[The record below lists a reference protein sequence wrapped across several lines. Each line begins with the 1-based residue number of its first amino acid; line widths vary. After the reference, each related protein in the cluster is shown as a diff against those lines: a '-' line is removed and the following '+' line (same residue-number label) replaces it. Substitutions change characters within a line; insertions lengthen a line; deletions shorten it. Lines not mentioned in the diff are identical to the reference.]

1 MIRVL
6 QVYPQMN
13 NAGTER
19 VIMNLHANIDRSY
32 VQFDYL
38 TEQEGE
44 MDDTL
49 RIMGSK
55 IHQIK
60 SKNRWCYFCDL
71 IRFFKTHP
79 EYRIVHTHTHAWMD
93 VVLLAAKTCRIPCR
107 IAHSHNARNDL
118 SRLMAY
124 IKGITSIPM
133 ELAATHF
140 FACSKNAA
148 QWLFPHKK
156 QHWKV
161 IPNAI
166 SLSDYLYSPEKRCHI
181 RRSLNI
187 TGDEFVMIHVGR
199 FAKQK
204 NHTFIL
210 SILEAFNQQQ
220 KNWKMI
226 FVGTGPLE
234 TEIKQQSEKAGLSE
248 HLLFLGNRR
257 DVCDLLSAADCF
269 LFPSL
274 HEGLGIVVIEAQAAA
289 LPCIVSEAVPT
300 EANLNLGL
308 LHTLSLEQSPS
319 IWADTIK
326 SASAPIHRSGLNN
339 EILNSEYNIIKV
351 ATSIQQFYSKQ
362 AL

>member
-19 VIMNLHANIDRSY
+19 VIINLHTNIDRSL

-38 TEQEGE
+38 TEQSGE

-49 RIMGSK
+49 SHMGAR

-60 SKNRWCYFCDL
+60 SKNRWCYFWDL
-71 IRFFKTHP
+71 IKFFKTHP

-93 VVLLAAKTCRIPCR
+93 VVLLAAKVCRIPCR

-118 SRLMAY
+118 SRLMAF

-133 ELAATHF
+133 ELVATHF
-140 FACSKNAA
+140 FACSRNAA
-148 QWLFPHKK
+148 KWLFPHKK
-156 QHWKV
+156 RQWNV

-166 SLSDYLYSPEKRCHI
+166 CLKDYLYSPEKRQNI
-181 RRSLNI
+181 RQNLNI
-187 TGDEFVMIHVGR
+187 EENEFVIIHVGR

-204 NHTFIL
+204 NHTFII
-210 SILEAFNQQQ
+210 SILEAFN
-220 KNWKMI
+220 KLKKDWRMI
-226 FVGTGPLE
+226 FVGSGPLE
-234 TEIKQQSEKAGLSE
+234 SDIRQLAEKAGLSQ
-248 HLLFLGNRR
+248 HLLFLGNRK
-257 DVCDLLSAADCF
+257 DVCDLLSSADCF
-269 LFPSL
+269 VFPSL

-308 LHTLSLEQSPS
+308 LHTLSLDQSPD
-319 IWADTIK
+319 IWADRIK
-326 SASAPIHRSGLNN
+326 SVRVPIQRSCLNN
-339 EILNSEYNIIKV
+339 DILNSEYNINKV
-351 ATSIQQFYSKQ
+351 AEKIQKFYSNQ

>member
-19 VIMNLHANIDRSY
+19 VIINLHKNIDRSS

-38 TEQEGE
+38 TEQSGE

-49 RIMGSK
+49 RLMASK

-60 SKNRWCYFCDL
+60 SKNRWLYFWSL
-71 IRFFKTHP
+71 VKFFKAHP
-79 EYRIVHTHTHAWMD
+79 EYHIVHAHTHAWMD
-93 VVLLAAKTCRIPCR
+93 VVLLAAKVCRIPCR

-118 SRLMAY
+118 SRLMAF

-156 QHWKV
+156 RHWNV

-166 SLSDYLYSPEKRCHI
+166 SLKDYLYSPEKRQYI
-181 RRSLNI
+181 RQSLNI
-187 TGDEFVMIHVGR
+187 ATDEFVMIHVGR

-210 SILEAFNQQQ
+210 SILESLNQQM
-220 KNWKMI
+220 KDWKMI
-226 FVGTGPLE
+226 FVGSGPLE
-234 TEIKQQSEKAGLSE
+234 PEIKQQSEKTGLSK
-248 HLLFLGNRR
+248 HLLFLGNRK
-257 DVCDLLSAADCF
+257 DVCDLLSSADCF
-269 LFPSL
+269 VFPSL

-289 LPCIVSEAVPT
+289 LPCIVSEAVPS

-319 IWADTIK
+319 IWANTIK
-326 SASAPIHRSGLNN
+326 SVRAPIQRSYLNN
-339 EILNSEYNIIKV
+339 DILNSEYNIIKV
-351 ATSIQQFYSKQ
+351 AANIQQFYKKQ

>member
-19 VIMNLHANIDRSY
+19 VIMNLHSNVDRSR

-38 TEQEGE
+38 TEQGGE
-44 MDDTL
+44 MDEAL
-49 RIMGSK
+49 RHMGSK

-60 SKNRWCYFCDL
+60 SKNRWCYFWDL
-71 IRFFKTHP
+71 ISFFRTHP

-93 VVLLAAKTCRIPCR
+93 VVLLAAKVCRIPCR

-118 SRLMAY
+118 SHLMAF

-156 QHWKV
+156 RRWNV

-166 SLSDYLYSPEKRCHI
+166 SLKDYLYSPAKRRHI
-181 RRSLNI
+181 RHSLNI
-187 TGDEFVMIHVGR
+187 ADNEFVMIHVGR

-204 NHTFIL
+204 NHAFIL
-210 SILEAFNQQQ
+210 SILEAFN
-220 KNWKMI
+220 KEKKDWKMI
-226 FVGTGPLE
+226 FVGSGPLE
-234 TEIKQQSEKAGLSE
+234 SDIKQRSENAGLSE
-248 HLLFLGNRR
+248 HILFLGNRK
-257 DVCDLLSAADCF
+257 DVCDLLSSADCF
-269 LFPSL
+269 VFPSL

-289 LPCIVSEAVPT
+289 LPCIVSDAVPS

-308 LHTLSLEQSPS
+308 LHTLSLEQSPNM
-319 IWADTIK
+319 WADTIK
-326 SASAPIHRSGLNN
+326 SVSSPIQRTGLNSD
-339 EILNSEYNIIKV
+339 ILNSEYNIIKV
-351 ATSIQQFYSKQ
+351 AERVQHFYSNQ